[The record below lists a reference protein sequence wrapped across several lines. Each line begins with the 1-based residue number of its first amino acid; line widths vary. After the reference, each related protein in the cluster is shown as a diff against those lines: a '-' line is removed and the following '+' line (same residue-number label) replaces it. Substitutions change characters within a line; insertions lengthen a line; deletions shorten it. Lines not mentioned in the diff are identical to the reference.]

1 MSEPL
6 LRGMS
11 YSNLDS
17 EFLPGCLF
25 YNLGLGMFLFGVGA
39 KTVSFP
45 PRPGPGGDTQQVR
58 LL

>member
-6 LRGMS
+6 LRGIWTLNFCQVGF
-11 YSNLDS
+11 YS
-17 EFLPGCLF
+17 
-25 YNLGLGMFLFGVGA
+25 LGLGMLLFGVGA
-39 KTVSFP
+39 KAVSFP